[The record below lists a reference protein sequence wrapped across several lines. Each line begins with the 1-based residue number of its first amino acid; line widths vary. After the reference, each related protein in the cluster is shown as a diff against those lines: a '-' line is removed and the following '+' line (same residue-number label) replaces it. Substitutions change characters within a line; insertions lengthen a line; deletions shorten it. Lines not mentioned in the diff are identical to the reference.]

1 VTASVQKKLINPIEV
16 EVAEEGPAGDSQKL
30 LKNWAGFLSAVKKRN
45 ITLEALLRSAKPI
58 KDVNGT
64 CSSPSFLLNFYKE
77 QLELPKFRTMI
88 LDCAAPIAGG
98 RVKIE
103 YELSNT
109 PKKADLVEPKVASDL
124 ATLAEEVL
132 V

>member
-1 VTASVQKKLINPIEV
+1 M
-16 EVAEEGPAGDSQKL
+16 
-30 LKNWAGFLSAVKKRN
+30 
-45 ITLEALLRSAKPI
+45 RSAKPI
-58 KDVNGT
+58 KGVNGT
-64 CSSPSFLLNFYKE
+64 AQIQVFYKFHKE
-77 QLELPKFRTMI
+77 QLELPKFRTLI

-103 YELSNT
+103 YELST
-109 PKKADLVEPKVASDL
+109 VSHQTDSSVSEKPTDL